1 MSFYINKILEFV
13 KNKKICL
20 LGLGK
25 SNIAIAS
32 VLNNLN
38 VDFEVRDKNDCSEK
52 LKKFKNSKIKK
63 VFFENYLV
71 DIDSD
76 IIFLSPGIR
85 PDIKELKLAVNN
97 GAILSSEIDLFLR
110 CCPTKNIF
118 AITGSD
124 GKSTTSS
131 LVYELLKKSG
141 KDAFL
146 GGNIGIPVISQV
158 KDISSNSYVVLELS
172 SFQLMNLKINPKVA
186 VITNISE
193 NHLDWHLSFN
203 EYINSKFNIFKNQSC
218 NNLLV
223 VNHNDKISNKVLDIC
238 KSKIREFSLDFYV
251 NNGCF
256 IENNGDIIFSN
267 NGQTKKVIN
276 KQDLNLLGDHNLENF
291 LASVSACIDYVDIN
305 SIEYVAKNFKGLEH
319 RIEFVD
325 EINCV
330 KYYNDSIASTPTRVI
345 RGALSIF
352 QNNII
357 LIAGG
362 YDKHLSFEKF
372 AKIVCDKVKLLIL
385 IGQTSEKIEKCINDL
400 KSDRK
405 PMIFKSSSMSDA
417 VNLANLKSSKGD
429 VVLLSPA
436 CASFGMYNNFEERGN
451 DFKNCVLNLK
461 KEVLL

>member
-1 MSFYINKILEFV
+1 MNFYINKIFEFLRS
-13 KNKKICL
+13 KRICL

-25 SNIAIAS
+25 SNMAIAS
-32 VLNNLN
+32 ILNNLN
-38 VDFEVRDKNDCSEK
+38 IDFEVRDKSDCSDK
-52 LKKFKNSKIKK
+52 LNQFTNSKIKK
-63 VFFENYLV
+63 IFFENYLI

-76 IIFLSPGIR
+76 IIFISPGIR
-85 PDIKELKLAVNN
+85 PDLKELKLVVNN

-110 CCPTKNIF
+110 FCPTKNIF

-131 LVYELLKKSG
+131 LIYELLKKSG
-141 KDAFL
+141 KDVFL
-146 GGNIGIPVISQV
+146 GGNIGIPIISQ
-158 KDISSNSYVVLELS
+158 IENMSSDSYVVLELS
-172 SFQLMNLKINPKVA
+172 SFQLMNLVINPKVA
-186 VITNISE
+186 IITNLSE
-193 NHLDWHLSFN
+193 NHLDWHLDFD
-203 EYINSKFNIFKNQSC
+203 EYINSKFNIFKNQSRD
-218 NNLLV
+218 NLIV
-223 VNHNDKISNKVLDIC
+223 INHDDEISNKVFNIC
-238 KSKIREFSLDFYV
+238 KSKIREFSLDFHV

-256 IENNGDIIFSN
+256 VEENGDIVFAN
-267 NGQTKKVIN
+267 NGQERKIVN
-276 KQDLNLLGDHNLENF
+276 KQILNLLGNHNLENF
-291 LASVSACIDYVDIN
+291 LASISACIDYIDIN
-305 SIEYVAKNFKGLEH
+305 SVECVAKKFTGLEH

-330 KYYNDSIASTPTRVI
+330 KYYNDSIASTPTRVM

-372 AKIVCDKVKLLIL
+372 AKFICGKVKLLIL

-400 KSDRK
+400 QFDVK
-405 PMIFKSSSMSDA
+405 PIIFKSNSMSDA
-417 VNLANLKSSKGD
+417 VKLASLKSSKGD
-429 VVLLSPA
+429 IVILSPA
-436 CASFGMYNNFEERGN
+436 CASFGMYRNFEERGN